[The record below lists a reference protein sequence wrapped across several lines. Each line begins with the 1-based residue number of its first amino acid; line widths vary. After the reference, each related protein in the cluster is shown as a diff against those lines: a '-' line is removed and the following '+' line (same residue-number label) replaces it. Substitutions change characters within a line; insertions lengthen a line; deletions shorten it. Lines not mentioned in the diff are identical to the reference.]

1 MRLCSPSSL
10 CPLSPF
16 FTAFSY
22 PVTRFTYV
30 KRKSRDF
37 VKLEFAAITLQVLCF
52 VHWSEYHNFPV
63 RILFCKCILCCGV
76 ILNHCYNYINSIEH
90 KYSRETSTN
99 GLVAKKFK
107 IKYLCPFSPEKER
120 NFEDI
125 SWTANKLQDNRKK
138 RKWIPM
144 CAIGRRGEDTQ
155 AQKRS
160 IGFPFKTNELNRS
173 ITIEHNE

>member
-1 MRLCSPSSL
+1 MWKESHAILSNLNLQRSHCKYCASYIEVNIIIFQYVSFFANVFYVVELSL
-10 CPLSPF
+10 II
-16 FTAFSY
+16 
-22 PVTRFTYV
+22 VI
-30 KRKSRDF
+30 
-37 VKLEFAAITLQVLCF
+37 ITLIRLNTNILEKQVQ
-52 VHWSEYHNFPV
+52 
-63 RILFCKCILCCGV
+63 
-76 ILNHCYNYINSIEH
+76 
-90 KYSRETSTN
+90 N